1 MKSLFVGVGE
11 GIAGI
16 VTQPYKGAESDG
28 VEGFFKGISKGLAG
42 VVIKPV
48 VGVIDFASR
57 TAEGVKNT
65 ATYFDDKASE
75 LRIRPPRVFYQ
86 RDQIYKN
93 YVLQDAELNYI
104 LASNKIII

>member
-1 MKSLFVGVGE
+1 MKERQIDNAKKAKTVFHGLGYGMKSLFVGVGE

-86 RDQIYKN
+86 RD
-93 YVLQDAELNYI
+93 
-104 LASNKIII
+104 